1 MYDTIKELHIEIEQ
15 RIQQV
20 TSNRYGALP
29 HQFYDMMLNRTAV
42 QYVQLKSNRKTNYK
56 AEGLEDSKKRVDDI
70 QSLKRETIWLSVKKD
85 EEPNRAFVI
94 LPGDYL
100 KLVSSTSR
108 LKYGKPRFHK
118 ELHKTY
124 SRDDIKNLYYYVIDL
139 KQVYDAFLN
148 VGKEYDSLEFY
159 IRIGKQLTDKEVF
172 KFDVK
177 PVYDIVYKDGNR
189 QYDLF
194 EIAPLICR
202 GLRDALS
209 NKIDFVKS
217 HLSKDYQIY
226 WERLDERFYPHS
238 IIITSSSKV
247 EIDFKLLSY
256 DFVSSYNTTFDEFDL
271 NDVDKEYIYSGNDL
285 VATENVRAT
294 LNNYYGNKN
303 RHLNPISEL
312 INDRLYVYY
321 GEDFCIDAVKVS
333 YIKEPS
339 PFSYDLDLMSDLTI
353 TPEFMDLV
361 VSNILIVLKDDSAN
375 TVRQQF
381 NLE

>member
-70 QSLKRETIWLSVKKD
+70 QSLKRETTWLSVKKD

-124 SRDDIKNLYYYVIDL
+124 DDIKNLYYYVIDL
-139 KQVYDAFLN
+139 KRVYDAFLKVDN
-148 VGKEYDSLEFY
+148 DYDNDSESYIQIGDLE
-159 IRIGKQLTDKEVF
+159 LN
-172 KFDVK
+172 VK
-177 PVYDIVYKDGNR
+177 PVYDIVYNDGNR
-189 QYDLF
+189 EYDLF

-202 GLRDALS
+202 ILRDALS
-209 NKIDFVKS
+209 NEIYFAKS

-226 WERLDERFYPHS
+226 WERWDNRFYQHS
-238 IIITSSSKV
+238 IIITTTANVQMHFKV
-247 EIDFKLLSY
+247 GGS
-256 DFVSSYNTTFDEFDL
+256 DFVISPENTTFDEFNL
-271 NDVDKEYIYSGNDL
+271 SDVNKDYIYSGNDL

>member
-124 SRDDIKNLYYYVIDL
+124 SKDDIKNLYYYVIDL

-148 VGKEYDSLEFY
+148 VGKNYDDESY
-159 IRIGKQLTDKEVF
+159 IQIGDLKLN
-172 KFDVK
+172 VK
-177 PVYDIVYKDGNR
+177 SVYDIVYNDGNR
-189 QYDLF
+189 EYDLF
-194 EIAPLICR
+194 EIAPLICNL
-202 GLRDALS
+202 LRLNLS
-209 NKIDFVKS
+209 N
-217 HLSKDYQIY
+217 DYQIY
-226 WERLDERFYPHS
+226 WERWDNRFYQHS
-238 IIITSSSKV
+238 VIITTTANVKV
-247 EIDFKLLSY
+247 DFKVGGSN
-256 DFVSSYNTTFDEFDL
+256 FVVSSYNTTFDEFDL
-271 NDVDKEYIYSGNDL
+271 NGVDKDYIYSGNDL